1 MPNTCSHSPGTG
13 NREPRSRLATGFDY
27 CIPYYCSSRLS
38 TCRTFILLHLPTFP
52 PSHLYT
58 FPPLHL
64 PTFPPL
70 HLRTF
75 PLFHLPTF
83 PPSHF
88 HTSLT
93 SLPAEFSTQAGASV
107 FFHQNVKVNT
117 VSLSGTELAEIVP
130 LWSLRIWR
138 ERLRPIPEPL
148 CFVVKNG
155 MKILS
160 RTSGSIPVPLSAT

>member
-38 TCRTFILLHLPTFP
+38 TCRTFILLHLPTFT

-58 FPPLHL
+58 FPPSHL
-64 PTFPPL
+64 YTFAPSHFSTFPP
-70 HLRTF
+70 F
-75 PLFHLPTF
+75 
-83 PPSHF
+83 
-88 HTSLT
+88 
-93 SLPAEFSTQAGASV
+93 PAEFSTQAGASV